1 MMPMSNLPV
10 LTNDMKHEILEK
22 VLAALQTKFYKPEL
36 LNARWDEA
44 VAAQRQ
50 AIECAPTHEAFEE
63 AVSGLLKELKTSH
76 FGFFHGSAHR
86 ASSRA
91 ALSATYLEEDTD
103 HGRRWVFQDVHS
115 GGAAA
120 TAGIAPGDILLSVSG
135 KQIIPPDH
143 PVFPMGKILDV
154 EVDTGSGTV
163 KMVRVDV
170 ARPKGKKLHFIE
182 PTLVESRRLTSDL
195 GYLKVAMFPGMV
207 GMDVANQISAAAD
220 DLEGTKGLILD
231 LRGNTGGGVGALRV
245 MSLLTPDKVPVG
257 FSLNRNW
264 KGNLEEEKKGFSRFN
279 SIPEKKS
286 GLWLLALRF
295 FPAMVQKSPIVL
307 ETEGLGKR
315 SFQGNIVLL
324 VDRHTASA
332 AEMIVAFAQDNQLAT
347 VAGENTA
354 GRLLAADSVKVGHGY
369 RLALPTGSYH
379 TWSGRVLEGTPI
391 KPEVNLPFDWRG
403 RRTGKD
409 EQLERA
415 QSLTAIG

>member
-1 MMPMSNLPV
+1 MPMSNLPV
-10 LTNDMKHEILEK
+10 LTNEMKREILEK

-36 LNARWDEA
+36 LNALWEEA
-44 VAAQRQ
+44 VAAKRQ
-50 AIECAPTHEAFEE
+50 AIESAPTHEAFEE

-135 KQIIPPDH
+135 KQIVPPEH
-143 PVFPMGKILDV
+143 PVFPMGEVLDV
-154 EVDTGSGTV
+154 EVDTGTGSV
-163 KMVRVDV
+163 KPVRVDV

-182 PTLVESRRLTSDL
+182 PTLVESRRLSPDL

-220 DLEGTKGLILD
+220 GLEGTKGIILD

-257 FSLNRNW
+257 FSLKRNW
-264 KGNLEEEKKGFSRFN
+264 TGNLEEEKTRFTRFN
-279 SIPEKKS
+279 AIPKTKS

-295 FPAMVQKSPIVL
+295 SPAMIKKSPVVL

-315 SFQGNIVLL
+315 SFQTNVVLL

-347 VAGENTA
+347 VAGEDTA

-391 KPEVNLPFDWRG
+391 KPQVSLPFDWRG

-415 QSLTAIG
+415 QSLISIG

>member
-1 MMPMSNLPV
+1 MPMSNMPA

-36 LNARWDEA
+36 LNDRWDEA
-44 VAAQRQ
+44 VASRRQ
-50 AIECAPTHEAFEE
+50 SVESAPTHEAFEE
-63 AVSGLLKELKTSH
+63 AVSSLLKELKTSH

-135 KQIIPPDH
+135 KQIVPPEH
-143 PVFPMGKILDV
+143 PVFPMGKVLDV
-154 EVDTGSGTV
+154 EVDTESGSV

-220 DLEGTKGLILD
+220 ELEGTKGLILD

-245 MSLLTPDKVPVG
+245 MSLLTPGKVPVG
-257 FSLNRNW
+257 FSLKRNW
-264 KGNLEEEKKGFSRFN
+264 KGNLEEEKAGFTRFN
-279 SIPEKKS
+279 SIPEKKG

-347 VAGENTA
+347 VAGEDTA

-391 KPEVNLPFDWRG
+391 KPDVNLPFHWRG
-403 RRTGKD
+403 RRAGKD

>member
-1 MMPMSNLPV
+1 MMPMSDLPV
-10 LTNDMKHEILEK
+10 LTNNMKHEILEK

-36 LNARWDEA
+36 LDARWDEA
-44 VAAQRQ
+44 VAVRRQ
-50 AIECAPTHEAFEE
+50 SVESAPTHEAFEE
-63 AVSGLLKELKTSH
+63 AVSSLLKELKTSH
-76 FGFFHGSAHR
+76 FGFFHGSARR

-91 ALSATYLEEDTD
+91 ALSATYLEGDTD
-103 HGRRWVFQDVHS
+103 HGRRWVFQDVHA

-120 TAGIAPGDILLSVSG
+120 TAGVAPGDILLSVSG
-135 KQIIPPDH
+135 KQIIPPEH

-154 EVDTGSGTV
+154 EVDSGSGSV
-163 KMVRVDV
+163 KAVRVDV

-195 GYLKVAMFPGMV
+195 GYLKIAMFPGMV

-220 DLEGTKGLILD
+220 ELEGTRGLILD

-257 FSLNRNW
+257 FSLKRNW
-264 KGNLEEEKKGFSRFN
+264 KGNLEEEKTSFTRFN

-315 SFQGNIVLL
+315 SFQGNVVLL

-347 VAGENTA
+347 VAGEDTA

-403 RRTGKD
+403 RRTAKD